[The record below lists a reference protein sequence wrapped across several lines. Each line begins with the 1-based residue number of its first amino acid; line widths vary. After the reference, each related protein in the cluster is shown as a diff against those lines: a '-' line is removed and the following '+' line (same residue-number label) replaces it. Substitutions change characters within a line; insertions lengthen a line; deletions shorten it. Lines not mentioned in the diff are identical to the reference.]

1 MGDGW
6 KMKISRKLTDTGV
19 LFFFSTI
26 ILIMSKLQ
34 SAKLYVDENLLHDIA
49 RVF

>member
-19 LFFFSTI
+19 LFFSTI

-49 RVF
+49 RLF